1 MNESIVAPSGKCKA
15 PIFKA
20 VALDVV
26 YVYRVCRQ
34 RRGSRSWSAE
44 ETVSFHS
51 TAQNSLDRAMGVQAV
66 RSGSKQKRRER

>member
-26 YVYRVCRQ
+26 YVYRV
-34 RRGSRSWSAE
+34 
-44 ETVSFHS
+44 
-51 TAQNSLDRAMGVQAV
+51 
-66 RSGSKQKRRER
+66 